1 MTVTFKVKNNR
12 ITPDLSKKIKA
23 TQAVPQQAFVFF
35 RNTTPKRTGNAR
47 SHTDLTRSDVIV
59 ANYPYA
65 SKLDN
70 GYSRQAPR
78 GMSLPTKNYI
88 KRLFNKIFRGT

>member
-1 MTVTFKVKNNR
+1 MTVTFKVKNDR
-12 ITPDLSKKIKA
+12 ITPDLNKKIKA

-35 RNTTPKRTGNAR
+35 RDTTPKRSGNAR
-47 SHTDLTRSDVIV
+47 AHTDLTRSDVIV

-65 SKLDN
+65 TRLDN

-78 GMSLPTKNYI
+78 GMSKPTKDYI